1 MVIITVILYSK
12 ISALDFDNFYR
23 TVPAK
28 GPRIIQKSVQVTR
41 VSYCISVEFPRNC
54 IVFPKCKVM
63 QLPYQYCNTLCINV
77 DAN

>member
-23 TVPAK
+23 TAPAK
-28 GPRIIQKSVQVTR
+28 EPRIIKKSLQVTR
-41 VSYCISVEFPRNC
+41 VSYRISLVFPCNC
-54 IVFPKCKVM
+54 IVFPKCKLM
-63 QLPYQYCNTLCINV
+63 QLPYQYCNILCINV